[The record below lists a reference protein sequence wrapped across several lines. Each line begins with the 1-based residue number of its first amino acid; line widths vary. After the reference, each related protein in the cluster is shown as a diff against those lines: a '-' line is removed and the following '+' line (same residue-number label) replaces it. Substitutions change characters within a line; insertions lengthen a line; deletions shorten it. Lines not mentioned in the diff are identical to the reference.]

1 MLSNSTGNLFKT
13 SLITLLLVSLFGLQ
27 ACGLPEEQGGS
38 DGSTGNIDDSSED
51 AVTDN
56 DISLGKTIIINAE
69 RINGETDI
77 SLGDVS
83 FVSLSPS
90 FAEITDGSLP
100 EWEVVRSDTTG
111 NIELYLESDYVERI
125 NHVVKLDFGRGETYY
140 ASIPY
145 VPSELNTTKQV
156 TVNIFSHYL
165 LKKLFD
171 QIPDSDSLKVLQP
184 CTTNDPSIGCE
195 HQPRAKQDYL
205 AMVNDMVSQYS
216 FGLSTT
222 LTVSTALNAIETIDE
237 ARRQVESALT
247 EITRETSPFA
257 KGTVREVT
265 GFGIDSTG
273 NAYTTPPP
281 DSKTYNSAFFALSLS
296 ELNPAN
302 TQESVIVAASNST
315 IIGNKELANELPAYP
330 QYKHTTYVNELRRD
344 SALFVDIP
352 YERTTLTINDI
363 DNAELDRTEPTNAY
377 ASLTTPDSFLSRQGQ
392 LLEGRVLSQTIPGGV
407 SDAKDIGWEYQPV
420 FTKLYHANEY
430 EPDSLFITGQ
440 ETDEIDYGAE
450 PTWLTAANFSRA
462 ATFQLDT
469 SNIRGD
475 RIEGVNLF
483 SWEVHALQTPS
494 TFTSSA
500 LNGKKYGVIS
510 FAQKLN
516 DSDSSSTVELFGE
529 TMNWNANAGIFSL
542 SQSLSNPHYRSY
554 TLSRE
559 ADNSIQALQER
570 LSIIESTR
578 SYFTE
583 ASEVASATEP
593 SGIAT
598 KNLGIMK
605 LDGGSE
611 APIGHISENGSYFA
625 FTFNTSDTSTTTDR
639 GNGIIIGMELE
650 DIVSPVFPDL
660 DDDSQFIYQ
669 LQGNSFTIL
678 GESNTLQNLNGSTLQ
693 ITDRLASEPDS
704 NTHCHATLNLS
715 RLSVSHTLNEQKNS
729 LSDIE
734 IDSQTGLESSGCTI
748 NQSETEITYDNVF
761 GQALTLKGFISRSGD
776 GDTKD
781 VPGNLLSL
789 LWLQDNTVGLIFA
802 GKNQNL
808 KANFD

>member
-1 MLSNSTGNLFKT
+1 MLSNSTC
-13 SLITLLLVSLFGLQ
+13 TLLKASLMSFLLISLLGLQ

-38 DGSTGNIDDSSED
+38 DGSTGSIDDSKED
-51 AVTDN
+51 RVTDN

-69 RINGETDI
+69 RVNGETEL
-77 SLGDVS
+77 SLSDVS

-90 FAEITDGSLP
+90 FTEITDGNLP
-100 EWEVVRSDTTG
+100 EWEVARSDRTG
-111 NIELYLESDYVERI
+111 NIELYLDSDYIERI
-125 NHVVKLDFGRGETYY
+125 NHVVKLDFGRGEIYY

-145 VPSELNTTKQV
+145 VPNELDTTKQV
-156 TVNIFSHYL
+156 TVNILSHYL

-205 AMVNDMVSQYS
+205 AMVNDMVSQHDLPS
-216 FGLSTT
+216 RTF
-222 LTVSTALNAIETIDE
+222 TVSAALAAIDDIEII
-237 ARRQVESALT
+237 RRQVESAVA

-265 GFGIDSTG
+265 GLGIDSTG
-273 NAYTTPPP
+273 KSYTTPPP

-296 ELNPAN
+296 ELNSAN

-315 IIGNKELANELPAYP
+315 IVGNKELANELPAYP

-344 SALFVDIP
+344 AALFVDIP
-352 YERTTLTINDI
+352 YERTTLTIKDI
-363 DNAELDRTEPTNAY
+363 NNSEIDRTEPTNAY

-407 SDAKDIGWEYQPV
+407 SDAKDIGWAYSPV

-430 EPDSLFITGQ
+430 QPDSLFINGQ
-440 ETDEIDYGAE
+440 VSEAEDYGAE
-450 PTWLTAANFSRA
+450 PTWLTAANFGRA
-462 ATFQLDT
+462 ATYQLNTGDT
-469 SNIRGD
+469 SDNLIENID
-475 RIEGVNLF
+475 LF
-483 SWEVHALQTPS
+483 SWEVHALQTPT

-500 LNGKKYGVIS
+500 LSGKKYGVIS
-510 FAQKLN
+510 FSQKLN
-516 DSDSSSTVELFGE
+516 NSDSIIEIFGE
-529 TMNWNANAGIFSL
+529 TMNWNANSGIFAL
-542 SQSLSNPHYRSY
+542 SQSPSNPHYRSY

-559 ADNSIQALQER
+559 ANNSVQSLQER
-570 LSIIESTR
+570 TNIIENTR

-583 ASEVASATEP
+583 ASEVASPSEA
-593 SGIAT
+593 SGIANI
-598 KNLGIMK
+598 NLGIMK

-611 APIGHISENGSYFA
+611 APIGHASENGSYFA
-625 FTFNTSDTSTTTDR
+625 FTFNTSDTSATTDR
-639 GNGIIIGMELE
+639 GTGIIIGMELE

-669 LQGNSFTIL
+669 LQGNSVTIID
-678 GESNTLQNLNGSTLQ
+678 ESNTLQNLNGSTLH
-693 ITDRLASEPDS
+693 ITDRLANEPDS

-715 RLSVSHTLNEQKNS
+715 RLFVSHTLNDNKNS
-729 LSDIE
+729 LSNIE
-734 IDSQTGLESSGCTI
+734 TDSQSNLDSSGCTI
-748 NQSETEITYDNVF
+748 NQSEIEITYDDVF

-776 GDTKD
+776 GNTKD

-789 LWLQDNTVGLIFA
+789 LWLQDNTIGLVFA